1 MAQLKAMNG
10 HTSHNIFKRWQNVI
24 HETFTQFVIPRPHTP
39 PMVYEFVDELSFPS
53 SSLSPNLA
61 CIPSGKAQTKA
72 KMSQLQFNIFATMAH
87 EMVQDTNIN
96 QYHHR

>member
-10 HTSHNIFKRWQNVI
+10 HTTCNIFKRWQNVI
-24 HETFTQFVIPRPHTP
+24 HKTFTQFVIPRPHTL
-39 PMVYEFVDELSFPS
+39 PMVYEFVDELPFPS
-53 SSLSPNLA
+53 SSLNPSLA

-72 KMSQLQFNIFATMAH
+72 KMLQLQSNITMAH

-96 QYHHR
+96 QYHHG